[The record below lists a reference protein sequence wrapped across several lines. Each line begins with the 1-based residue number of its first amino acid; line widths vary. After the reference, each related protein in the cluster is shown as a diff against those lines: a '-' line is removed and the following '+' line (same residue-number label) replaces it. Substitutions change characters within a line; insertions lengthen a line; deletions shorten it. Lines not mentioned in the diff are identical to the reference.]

1 MSRFPMSY
9 VICLVCLRVLVP
21 LVTPLVLAQAVRDEA
36 EATWRTAFLDV
47 LPAGRFAS
55 ND

>member
-9 VICLVCLRVLVP
+9 VVCLRVLVP
-21 LVTPLVLAQAVRDEA
+21 LVTPLMLARAERDEA
-36 EATWRTAFLDV
+36 EATWGTAFLDV

-55 ND
+55 NG